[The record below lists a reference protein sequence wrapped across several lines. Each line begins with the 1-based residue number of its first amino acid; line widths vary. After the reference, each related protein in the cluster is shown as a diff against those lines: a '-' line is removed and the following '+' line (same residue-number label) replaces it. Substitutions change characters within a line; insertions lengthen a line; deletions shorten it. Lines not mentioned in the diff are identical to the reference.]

1 MTYNEVKEL
10 LVASAGRRVR
20 ITFSD
25 GAVQVVEVGTIDEE
39 GFVHSG
45 PDGNEPDQ
53 YWTRFESVIS
63 VDATGI

>member
-1 MTYNEVKEL
+1 MTYIEVKQRL
-10 LVASAGRRVR
+10 TASAGRRVR

-25 GAVQVVEVGTIDEE
+25 GAVQAVDVGSIDHE

-45 PDGNEPDQ
+45 RDGSEPDR

-63 VDATGI
+63 VEANDI

>member
-1 MTYNEVKEL
+1 MTYNEIKECL
-10 LVASAGRRVR
+10 TARAGTRVR

-25 GAVQVVEVGTIDEE
+25 GASHAVDIGTIDDE

-45 PDGNEPDQ
+45 PDGSDPDL

-63 VDATGI
+63 VEAVDS